1 MKTRITE
8 LREQRGLSQG
18 SLADLV
24 GLKDNTICQYE
35 TGKRTPN
42 IYVLI
47 KLADIFGVTID
58 YLIKRSDRNNVN
70 SSKE

>member
-1 MKTRITE
+1 
-8 LREQRGLSQG
+8 
-18 SLADLV
+18 
-24 GLKDNTICQYE
+24 QYE
-35 TGKRTPN
+35 TDKRTPN

-58 YLIKRSDRNNVN
+58 YLIKRSDSNNVN